1 MEPSSVESTNS
12 LVHVNTK
19 RPQTAWLE
27 VEGEPIAAGCPK
39 CHAPVEVAA
48 HSEKTKGNRKK

>member
-1 MEPSSVESTNS
+1 MESTNS